1 MTFKDSPFGQIP
13 NNWQVSSISEVTNT
27 VTDYSSNGDF
37 ASLSKNIKY
46 KNKEDTAVLIRS
58 VDYKNNF
65 KGNFVF
71 IDEHA
76 YEFLKKSKLYGGE
89 IIISNIGSI
98 GKVFRCPKLPY
109 KMSLAPNLL
118 LIKFK
123 ECDDFYYYWLKSSIG
138 QAMIK
143 SLNTGSAQDKFN
155 KTNFLNMPVPVPPL
169 NEQKNIALILRL
181 LEEKIEI
188 NNKTNEFLQEK
199 ALAIYKNMVIKN
211 KDSRWTLGTL
221 SDIATITIGQC
232 PKSGTYGENSEG
244 MLYFQGCAE
253 FGFRFPPKKRYTT
266 SPKRIAKANDTL
278 ISIRA
283 TVGNINVA
291 YEDCSIGTG
300 IASVCSKYNY
310 PSFIL
315 YTMLNLRETIKSFK
329 LEGSI
334 FASINRET
342 LNLLPIII
350 PPNEIID
357 KFEKVASSID
367 SIIRNNYDQTCYLE
381 SIYNILLPKL
391 VSGKLDTSKISL

>member
-211 KDSRWTLGTL
+211 KDSRWALGTL

-232 PKSGTYGENSEG
+232 PKSGTYSENSEG

-300 IASVCSKYNY
+300 IASVRSKYNY